1 MNLSFIPFF
10 LLSILEFLHYNI
22 CQPVSG
28 FSSLIFTGIVTD
40 GGARPNIIPRT
51 AALEYYI
58 RTPKNRN
65 LKKLEKMLKNCV
77 DGAALATD
85 CDVCTTCIL
94 PYYY

>member
-10 LLSILEFLHYNI
+10 LLSVLEFLHYNI

-85 CDVCTTCIL
+85 CDVCTCIL
-94 PYYY
+94 QYYY